1 MTIGAKPAAWHY
13 IFSGFDPGDQLLTA
27 GRTVGGSATPAARM
41 ARLAAGRGAER
52 TVKRLPSCSISVSV
66 SALRSAMM
74 SVQDAARLSAAILS
88 SNAFFNTRARK
99 LQNT

>member
-1 MTIGAKPAAWHY
+1 MIIGARLAAWHY
-13 IFSGFDPGDQLLTA
+13 ILAFDLDDQPSTA
-27 GRTVGGSATPAARM
+27 WRTDGGSAMPVARI

-66 SALRSAMM
+66 SELRSAMM
-74 SVQDAARLSAAILS
+74 SVQDAERPSAVILS
-88 SNAFFNTRARK
+88 SSAFFNTRARK